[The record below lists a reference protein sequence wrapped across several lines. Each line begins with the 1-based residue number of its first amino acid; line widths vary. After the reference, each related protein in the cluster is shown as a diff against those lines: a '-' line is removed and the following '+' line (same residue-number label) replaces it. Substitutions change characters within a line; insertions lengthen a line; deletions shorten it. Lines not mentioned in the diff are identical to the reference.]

1 MIVERPSLVKFLLK
15 LGISTCKTA
24 MTIALLLL
32 ALLGLLA
39 LLYPQP
45 REELLQVLGTML
57 QEAKGFIGM
66 N

>member
-1 MIVERPSLVKFLLK
+1 MKFLLK